1 MLVPGIRPGFRLPRP
16 TGPLIAGF
24 LGVVSALGIWAVVSV
39 RSVSTD
45 GVSLPLVS
53 SFDVRSIAYSIPD
66 PDAGVDRLFVRGADA
81 GAGAVEVASFPYF
94 AGLHARGAASPD
106 GETVAVLSVD
116 GSSGE
121 YARLSLVALD
131 ARPAGNVD
139 LTADYLGR
147 VAWAGDSSRLAVP
160 RTAPD
165 GTVEV
170 LEVSRTT
177 GEAVVAAVFPRAFQV
192 VPVGYGIDNSRLFL
206 VVIDQAGSNLWQAA
220 AGATGLVARLS
231 PGNTRDWALSPD
243 GARLAFVDVLGAGAP
258 AYAGRTL
265 TIATGDV
272 TSQAATRDQLGST
285 WRPGSPAADFG
296 GPGGS
301 LVLSDPT
308 PEAAYMLPMAYSPS
322 GEFLVSTVYGDG
334 PGPLSR
340 PAQAIENRQPNV
352 TRTGHGRTGVRILRL
367 GAEPAV
373 TVLAPPTNPPMEFA
387 VCHDQRTR

>member
-1 MLVPGIRPGFRLPRP
+1 MLVPGVRPGLRLPRP
-16 TGPLIAGF
+16 AGPLIAGF
-24 LGVVSALGIWAVVSV
+24 LGVISALSIWAVVSV

-45 GVSLPLVS
+45 GASVPLVS
-53 SFDVRSIAYSIPD
+53 PSDVRSIAYSIPD
-66 PDAGVDRLFVRGADA
+66 QDAGVDRLFVRGATA
-81 GAGAVEVASFPYF
+81 GSGAVEVASFPYF

-121 YARLSLVALD
+121 YARLSLVSLD
-131 ARPAGNVD
+131 GGPAGAAG

-147 VAWAGDSSRLAVP
+147 AAWAGDSSRVAIP

-165 GTVEV
+165 GSVDI
-170 LEVSRTT
+170 LEVVRGT
-177 GEAVVAAVFPRAFQV
+177 GDAVVAAAFPRAFQV
-192 VPVGYGIDNSRLFL
+192 VPAGYGIDNTRLF
-206 VVIDQAGSNLWQAA
+206 VVVVDQAGSNLWQVG
-220 AGATGLVARLS
+220 AGGREFVARLS

-243 GARLAFVDVLGAGAP
+243 GARLAFVDILGAGTP

-265 TIATGDV
+265 TIATGAI
-272 TSQAATRDQLGST
+272 TSLPATRDQLGAT
-285 WRPGSPAADFG
+285 WRPGSPVADFG

-308 PEAAYMLPMAYSPS
+308 PEAAYVLPMAYSPS

-340 PAQAIENRQPNV
+340 PAQAVEIGSPTSRERITDSP
-352 TRTGHGRTGVRILRL
+352 GSAFFGWVRNL
-367 GAEPAV
+367 
-373 TVLAPPTNPPMEFA
+373 
-387 VCHDQRTR
+387 Q

>member
-1 MLVPGIRPGFRLPRP
+1 MLVPGIRPGLRLPRP
-16 TGPLIAGF
+16 AGPLLAGF
-24 LGVVSALGIWAVVSV
+24 LGVVSVLGIWAVVSV

-45 GVSLPLVS
+45 GATLPPVSPS
-53 SFDVRSIAYSIPD
+53 DVRSVAYSIPD
-66 PDAGVDRLFVRGADA
+66 PATGVDRLFVRGAEA
-81 GAGAVEVASFPYF
+81 GSGAVEVASFPYF

-131 ARPAGNVD
+131 GRPVGGVD

-147 VAWAGDSSRLAVP
+147 AAWAGDSSRVAVP

-170 LEVSRTT
+170 LEVSRET
-177 GEAVVAAVFPRAFQV
+177 GETTLAAAFPRAFQV
-192 VPVGYGIDNSRLFL
+192 VPVGYGIDTSRLFV
-206 VVIDQAGSNLWQAA
+206 VVIDQAGSNLWQVG

-231 PGNTRDWALSPD
+231 PGNTRDWSLSPD

-265 TIATGDV
+265 TIATGDI
-272 TSQAATRDQLGST
+272 TSPAATRDQLGST
-285 WRPGSPAADFG
+285 WRPGSPVADFG

-308 PEAAYMLPMAYSPS
+308 PEAAYVLPMAYSPS
-322 GEFLVSTVYGDG
+322 GEFLVSAVYGEG

-340 PAQAIENRQPNV
+340 PVQAIEIGSPASRE
-352 TRTGHGRTGVRILRL
+352 RITGEPGSAFFGWVRNL
-367 GAEPAV
+367 P
-373 TVLAPPTNPPMEFA
+373 
-387 VCHDQRTR
+387 